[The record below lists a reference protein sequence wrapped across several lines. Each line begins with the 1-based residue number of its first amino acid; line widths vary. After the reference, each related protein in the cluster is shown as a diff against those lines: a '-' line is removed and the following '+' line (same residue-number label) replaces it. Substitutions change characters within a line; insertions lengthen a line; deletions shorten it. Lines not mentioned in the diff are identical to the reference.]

1 MLRNALK
8 GDICEKVQGLPGP
21 CSDTLLKQR
30 RASAFYKNNPDDILN
45 QTFNTFTGTPLGGP
59 LDFNIPGYEDAPG
72 TDIRSEDIDLR
83 KMKQELEMTGEDR
96 PSFNENE
103 ISGIAG
109 SLVNMVKDKPTN
121 DISYNIPSK
130 EEFIGEKIFDVKL
143 FGRIKIVYIILFII
157 VFYILFMILKML
169 NIF

>member
-121 DISYNIPSK
+121 DISYNIQSK
-130 EEFIGEKIFDVKL
+130 EDFIGEKIF
-143 FGRIKIVYIILFII
+143 GGIKIFDIIKKILIVIAIVIIIFILI
-157 VFYILFMILKML
+157 
-169 NIF
+169 NIFSK